1 MEKRYRLL
9 MVILAV
15 FLLPAFFATTASAE
29 KKIVWAQ
36 PNDVTTHDR
45 QTGSLTDDQNVN
57 CLYSEGLVRV
67 HNGKILPGIAESW
80 DIRNNGQ
87 TYIFHLRKSV
97 WHDGKPVTAHDF
109 EYTFKRLVDPKTGSR
124 YAIIADVIKNAVP
137 IIGNKM
143 PPSDLGVKALD
154 DSTLQ
159 IDLEYPA
166 DFFLLILNSGVFYPV
181 NPDYVKKYGK
191 EYASSPDKLE
201 YNGPFILKEHK
212 NEESNVLVK
221 NPNYWNAKAVK
232 LDKIEMLVI
241 PDENTALTLFENGN
255 IDLAKL
261 PATLFDKYSS
271 RAIAT
276 GGNPEWMYVNTRRKT
291 EKPWLGNKNF
301 IKAIGFGID
310 RQEYADLASRGRD
323 VPLTRFVLPIL
334 TGKNATYGEDYPLS
348 FFPARGDKAEAQKY
362 LAMALKELNLKSPS
376 DISVDYQV
384 RDDPESR
391 RAGEAMQSILAKNLG
406 IKVNV
411 TPVDNKRI
419 WASMNEGTFDLSWA
433 AYAADYDSPYSYL
446 TLIYSS
452 HLLSRRTGYSNKEFD
467 SLFDTIKSTSGKDN
481 ILRKYYEAEKV
492 LMADTVPIVP
502 VKITRAA
509 YLANPKLK
517 GVVFSFVNFQFDLAF
532 ADKE

>member
-1 MEKRYRLL
+1 MEKRYRLW
-9 MVILAV
+9 MWVIV
-15 FLLPAFFATTASAE
+15 VLLLSAFFTTTASAE
-29 KKIVWAQ
+29 KKLVWAQ
-36 PNDVTTHDR
+36 PTDVTTHDR
-45 QTGSLTDDQNVN
+45 QTGSLAADQNVN

-67 HNGKILPGIAESW
+67 HNGKIMPGIAESW
-80 DIRNNGQ
+80 DIKNNGQ

-97 WHDGKPVTAHDF
+97 WHDGKPVTAQDF

-124 YAIIADVIKNAVP
+124 YAIIADVIKNAVS

-143 PPSDLGVKALD
+143 PPSELGVKALD
-154 DSTLQ
+154 DYTLQ

-181 NPDYVKKYGK
+181 NPEYVKKYGK

-201 YNGPFILKEHK
+201 YNGPFILKELK
-212 NEESNVLVK
+212 KEEANVLVK

-232 LDKIEMLVI
+232 LDRIEMLVI
-241 PDENTALTLFENGN
+241 PDQNTALTLFENGE
-255 IDLAKL
+255 IDLTSV
-261 PATLFDKYSS
+261 PAALFDKYSS

-276 GGNPEWMYVNTRRKT
+276 GGNPEWMYVNTRRKA

-301 IKAIGFGID
+301 IKAIGFAID

-334 TGKNATYGEDYPLS
+334 TGKTATYGEDFPLS
-348 FFPARGDKAEAQKY
+348 FFPARGDKAEAGKY

-376 DISVDYQV
+376 DITVDYQV

-411 TPVDNKRI
+411 APVDNKRI

-446 TLIYSS
+446 TLIYSG
-452 HLLSRRTGYSNKEFD
+452 HLLARRTGYGNKEFD
-467 SLFDTIKSTSGKDN
+467 SLFDTIKSTSGKEN
-481 ILRKYYEAEKV
+481 ILKKYYEAEKI
-492 LMADTVPIVP
+492 LMADTVPVVP
-502 VKITRAA
+502 AKITRAA
-509 YLANPKLK
+509 YLTNPKLK
-517 GVVFSFVNFQFDLAF
+517 GAVFSFVNFQFDLAF